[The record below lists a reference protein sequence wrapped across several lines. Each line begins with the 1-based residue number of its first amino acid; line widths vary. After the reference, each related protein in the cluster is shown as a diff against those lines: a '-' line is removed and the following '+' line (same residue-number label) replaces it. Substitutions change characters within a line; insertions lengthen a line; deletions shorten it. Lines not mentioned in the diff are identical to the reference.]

1 MFGKHLIAR
10 GLLTEQQ
17 LLQALEQQ
25 GSLRPSIGRLA
36 FERGFLDLDQVVA
49 VIDAQAKSELRFCA
63 LAVEMRFLTTPQR
76 EALLAAQA
84 EARLPLGQVL
94 AMMGVVPA
102 DTLEEELDAYNDAKQ
117 AAAEES

>member
-1 MFGKHLIAR
+1 MKI
-10 GLLTEQQ
+10 
-17 LLQALEQQ
+17 
-25 GSLRPSIGRLA
+25 A

-49 VIDAQAKSELRFCA
+49 VIDGQAKSELRFCA
-63 LAVEMRFLTTPQR
+63 LAVEMGFLTPAQR

-102 DTLEEELDAYNDAKQ
+102 DTLEEELDAYNDAKH